1 MRIYKPA
8 IQEKEKRNSKLA
20 TEADKFGGEM
30 LSGKIIN
37 E

>member
-8 IQEKEKRNSKLA
+8 IQEKEKWNCKLA
-20 TEADKFGGEM
+20 AKADKFGGEI

-37 E
+37 